1 MADPLSEKGEGTAH
15 PDAAPP
21 SPSRS
26 SSDSPVQPKYEEI
39 RPSAQKD
46 TNTDGGQG
54 KDAQRPSMDRLRSYA
69 TATSV
74 TSAPSAHFPEPKPW
88 YKQPNPMRWGKIPPI
103 PEERKVC
110 GEHNAGFFSKL
121 IFHWMGPL
129 MNVSAAPRFASATN
143 GQRHG
148 HANTEHRRATGA
160 SSSSATFPTST
171 RNALLAP

>member
-1 MADPLSEKGEGTAH
+1 MADPSSEKVEGAINTD
-15 PDAAPP
+15 PAPP

-26 SSDSPVQPKYEEI
+26 SLDSPVQPKYEEI

-46 TNTDGGQG
+46 TSTDGGDG
-54 KDAQRPSMDRLRSYA
+54 KDVQRPSMDRLRSYA

-74 TSAPSAHFPEPKPW
+74 TSAPSAHFPDPKPW

-103 PEERKVC
+103 PEERKVS

-129 MNVSAAPRFASATN
+129 MNVSAAPRDSRAPPTAN
-143 GQRHG
+143 GQR
-148 HANTEHRRATGA
+148 
-160 SSSSATFPTST
+160 SCKC
-171 RNALLAP
+171 

>member
-1 MADPLSEKGEGTAH
+1 MADPSSEKGGGPINT
-15 PDAAPP
+15 DAAPP

-26 SSDSPVQPKYEEI
+26 LSDSPVQPKYEEI

-46 TNTDGGQG
+46 TSTDGGDG

-74 TSAPSAHFPEPKPW
+74 TSAPSAHFPDPKPW

-103 PEERKVC
+103 PEERKVS

-143 GQRHG
+143 GQP
-148 HANTEHRRATGA
+148 
-160 SSSSATFPTST
+160 SCKC
-171 RNALLAP
+171 